1 MLLVGLILNPYLVVS
16 ASESAA
22 MFKDTKI
29 TDTESIEK
37 IAVLGRDSTKKLLSS
52 GFKVDL
58 LLTEEFKNSNY
69 NLTQI
74 LQRSPGITVR
84 QNGGLG
90 SEFNLALNGLSGN
103 QIRYFFDGIP
113 MEDFGSALNFPAN
126 LVEKIEIYK
135 GVVPIT
141 LGADAL
147 GGAINIITP
156 ELNQELVDLSYTYG
170 SFNTHKATA
179 FVQTDLNNDY
189 FLRVSANAEHSD
201 NNYWMNNV
209 SEIDKFGNVLGTM
222 RVKRFNDQYSAAM
235 VNIKSGVTNTWYADE
250 LSLSVTHAANRN
262 NEQHP
267 TTSINEVF
275 GKYHTDNQTTLLS
288 TLYKKSFSDFSVNA
302 YLLSGSVNE
311 TTNDSYSRDYD
322 WHGQFKEKQDKAQ
335 GELASRSKFT
345 LKDNVFRAS
354 LSGQYHLSD
363 NSNISLNYSANYLKR
378 KGKDNL
384 NANNVAFSLPNW
396 IRKSVIGLA
405 FDSKALNQALNINIF
420 AKHYIFTG
428 EINAEESINFNLQN
442 IKTHIDFNNTG
453 YGTALSYQV
462 NPQFL
467 LKASYENTYRLP
479 QAQEIL
485 GTGQYVR
492 PNAHLN
498 PEQSHNMNLG
508 AKFEFS
514 SENTFSLFE
523 TNVFYRDSSDFIY
536 YVPDRVVYGQ
546 YKNLQKVETTGIES
560 SYYLT
565 FYDNY
570 SVQFNATY
578 QDLLNKS
585 RLDTDGDRDFNYNN
599 RMPNEPYLFAN
610 IRLSASFDI
619 ANDQLTLF
627 WTTAFIEKFFLNW
640 EGSGNQDDKLYIP
653 KQLTHDIDIQYMFAD
668 GDYNLSL
675 SARNIF
681 DAEIYDNFNIE
692 KPGRAFYLKFRY
704 VY

>member
-1 MLLVGLILNPYLVVS
+1 MLLVGLILNPYSVVS
-16 ASESAA
+16 ANESAA

-29 TDTESIEK
+29 TDTENIEK

-90 SEFNLALNGLSGN
+90 SELNLALNGLSGN

-113 MEDFGSALNFPAN
+113 MEAFGSALNFPAN

-275 GKYHTDNQTTLLS
+275 GKYHTDNETTLLS

-302 YLLSGSVNE
+302 
-311 TTNDSYSRDYD
+311 
-322 WHGQFKEKQDKAQ
+322 
-335 GELASRSKFT
+335 
-345 LKDNVFRAS
+345 
-354 LSGQYHLSD
+354 
-363 NSNISLNYSANYLKR
+363 
-378 KGKDNL
+378 
-384 NANNVAFSLPNW
+384 
-396 IRKSVIGLA
+396 
-405 FDSKALNQALNINIF
+405 
-420 AKHYIFTG
+420 
-428 EINAEESINFNLQN
+428 
-442 IKTHIDFNNTG
+442 
-453 YGTALSYQV
+453 
-462 NPQFL
+462 
-467 LKASYENTYRLP
+467 
-479 QAQEIL
+479 
-485 GTGQYVR
+485 
-492 PNAHLN
+492 
-498 PEQSHNMNLG
+498 
-508 AKFEFS
+508 
-514 SENTFSLFE
+514 
-523 TNVFYRDSSDFIY
+523 
-536 YVPDRVVYGQ
+536 
-546 YKNLQKVETTGIES
+546 
-560 SYYLT
+560 
-565 FYDNY
+565 
-570 SVQFNATY
+570 
-578 QDLLNKS
+578 
-585 RLDTDGDRDFNYNN
+585 
-599 RMPNEPYLFAN
+599 
-610 IRLSASFDI
+610 
-619 ANDQLTLF
+619 
-627 WTTAFIEKFFLNW
+627 
-640 EGSGNQDDKLYIP
+640 
-653 KQLTHDIDIQYMFAD
+653 
-668 GDYNLSL
+668 
-675 SARNIF
+675 
-681 DAEIYDNFNIE
+681 
-692 KPGRAFYLKFRY
+692 
-704 VY
+704 